1 MVLLY
6 SQPKKIKPK
15 QQRLTLN
22 IDSLDYQGFGLAR
35 QGNKQNGKRWFI
47 ENALPNELV
56 EIKVTEEKARY
67 GKGKVVRY
75 LQQSSQRKEPKCQ
88 HYRFC
93 GGCQMQH
100 VDLAL
105 QRHTKQQAL
114 LYQLHRLTG
123 RLIEKPML
131 SGEEWHY
138 RRRLRLSAVVS
149 KNSGK
154 LTLEL
159 GLRQRGSNQL
169 VTLQECPVLETRLEK
184 LLLPLQQLVGCWQ
197 RVKHFG
203 HIELVLAE
211 NGVVMLLRHQGKVSD
226 IDKQAL
232 LTFAHQHQLI
242 LFVQEQEERIEQWLG
257 EQPYYQLKDLKLYFD
272 VRDFIQVNADVNQK
286 MVDQALIWLDLKAED
301 RVLDL
306 FCGMGNFTLPLAQQ
320 VTSVVG
326 VEGVMAMV
334 EKAERNAKLNQIDN
348 ATFYQADLSQSFI
361 GQPWANLP
369 FNKVLLDPP
378 RSGAAFVL
386 PHICALQPEKILYVS
401 CNPATLVRDTEILLQ
416 NGYHLI
422 QTAMIDM
429 FPQTGHLESINLF
442 SK

>member
-6 SQPKKIKPK
+6 NQPKKIQPK
-15 QQRLTLN
+15 QRYFTLN
-22 IDSLDYQGFGLAR
+22 IESLDYQGFGLAR
-35 QGNKQNGKRWFI
+35 QGNKQGGKCWFI
-47 ENALPNELV
+47 DNALPNEVV
-56 EIKVTEEKARY
+56 EIEVLEEKARY
-67 GKGKVVRY
+67 GRGKVVRY
-75 LQQSSQRKEPKCQ
+75 LQQSSQRREPKCQ
-88 HYRFC
+88 HYHLC

-105 QRHTKQQAL
+105 QRSTKQQAL
-114 LYQLHRLTG
+114 LYPLGRLTKTFT
-123 RLIEKPML
+123 EKPML
-131 SGEEWHY
+131 SGNEWHY
-138 RRRLRLSAVVS
+138 RRRLRLSAVVG
-149 KNSGK
+149 KKSGK
-154 LTLEL
+154 LTL
-159 GLRQRGSNQL
+159 GLRQRGSNQIVSL
-169 VTLQECPVLETRLEK
+169 TQCPVLETRLEQ
-184 LLLPLQQLVGCWQ
+184 LLQPLQQLVRHWQ
-197 RVKHFG
+197 RVKQFG

-226 IDKQAL
+226 ADRQAL
-232 LTFAHQHQLI
+232 LAFAHQYQLI
-242 LFVQEQEERIEQWLG
+242 LFVQEQEETIEQWLG
-257 EQPYYQLKDLKLYFD
+257 EQPYYRLNNLKLYFD
-272 VRDFIQVNADVNQK
+272 VRDFIQVNALLNQK
-286 MVDQALIWLDLKAED
+286 MVEQALTWLDLSPQD

-320 VTSVVG
+320 VESVVG

-334 EKAERNAKLNQIDN
+334 EKAKRNAKLNQIDN
-348 ATFYQADLSQSFI
+348 ATFYQADLSQPFK
-361 GQPWANLP
+361 GQVWAELA

-401 CNPATLVRDTEILLQ
+401 CNPATLIRDTEILLQ